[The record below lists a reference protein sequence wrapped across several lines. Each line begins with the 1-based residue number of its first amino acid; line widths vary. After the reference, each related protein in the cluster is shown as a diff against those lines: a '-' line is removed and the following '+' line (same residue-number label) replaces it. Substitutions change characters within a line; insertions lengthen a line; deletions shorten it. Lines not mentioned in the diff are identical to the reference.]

1 MPEPAQSDASV
12 GSVAVTVDA
21 NLFKQKTH
29 TNPLA
34 RLVEP
39 VANGARPLP
48 LRSGCGSSLLLP
60 LRVLPP
66 ALR

>member
-1 MPEPAQSDASV
+1 MAEPAQSDASV

-39 VANGARPLP
+39 VANGAPS
-48 LRSGCGSSLLLP
+48 RSALAAAA
-60 LRVLPP
+60 RPP
-66 ALR
+66 AIRIR

>member
-1 MPEPAQSDASV
+1 MAEPAQSDASV

-39 VANGARPLP
+39 VANGALP

>member
-1 MPEPAQSDASV
+1 MAEPAQSDASV

-39 VANGARPLP
+39 VANGAPS
-48 LRSGCGSSLLLP
+48 RSALAAAARRSAP
-60 LRVLPP
+60 VRPP
-66 ALR
+66 AIR